1 MVSTSII
8 VTLLALAVVA
18 AAAWVVLARRD
29 GMDNPWA
36 VSAALTVVGLVVP
49 AVAFILMN
57 MGVDLNPYVNGDLR
71 WVVALTGR

>member
-1 MVSTSII
+1 MISTSII
-8 VTLLALAVVA
+8 VTLLALAVIA
-18 AAAWVVLARRD
+18 AAACIVLARGD

-49 AVAFILMN
+49 AVVLILMN
-57 MGVDLNPYVNGDLR
+57 MGVDLNPYINGDLR